1 MLLPLQGDFD
11 IPPYTQGNALGY
23 VHFGL
28 SFRVFLLT
36 ICKS

>member
-1 MLLPLQGDFD
+1 MLLPLQSDFD

-28 SFRVFLLT
+28 SCFLLT